1 MLGYNKYLSSRSKR
15 LLDFSVALL
24 LGLLVAPLALML
36 FVVLTL
42 FGGHPLFA
50 HERIGKG
57 GVKFRCYKFRT
68 MIKGAEQKLE
78 LLLEEDP
85 IARASWAAHQKLDK
99 DPRITTFGAF
109 LRKSSLDEIPQL
121 VNVLRGEMS
130 IVGPRPITEGEL
142 YRYKRSQRYY
152 LKNKPGITGIWQ
164 CSGRNDVSYSTRVA
178 MDRKYHNE
186 ASVCFDVYIM
196 WRTIHA
202 VLARRGA
209 G

>member
-1 MLGYNKYLSSRSKR
+1 MLGYNKYLSSTRKR
-15 LLDFSVALL
+15 LLDLSVALL

-42 FGGHPLFA
+42 FGGRPLFA

-68 MIKGAEQKLE
+68 MIIGAEQKLE
-78 LLLEEDP
+78 LLLKEDP
-85 IARASWAAHQKLDK
+85 IARASWAAHQKLDN
-99 DPRITTFGAF
+99 DPRITPFGAF

-121 VNVLRGEMS
+121 INVLRGEMS
-130 IVGPRPITEGEL
+130 IVGPRPITEGEF

-152 LKNKPGITGIWQ
+152 LKSKPGITGIWQ

-178 MDRKYHNE
+178 MDRQYCKE
-186 ASVCFDVYIM
+186 ASACLDVNIM